1 MKFYNYLEEHIYF
14 LIFSVSMTPVHESSE
29 SESSDEDTF
38 KPLLKA
44 FEVSLILMSNTLK
57 IIFRITRGKVG

>member
-1 MKFYNYLEEHIYF
+1 
-14 LIFSVSMTPVHESSE
+14 MTPVHESSE

-44 FEVSLILMSNTLK
+44 IEVSLILMSNTLK
-57 IIFRITRGKVG
+57 IIFRITRRKVE